1 MNFKLILI
9 GLLLVLFSTPIFAL
23 SDTDLV
29 AYYNFDETSG
39 TTLIDVKGYDQNG
52 VNTNATIN
60 QTGKIGKDYN
70 FNGTTSFVTLPNNLI
85 VDNNFSWS
93 FWFRPQAQINN
104 PGFVLAR
111 SKGGIDSTSYLFQYY
126 NNTIEFVMYNTAGVG
141 KVIGKSGIVPG
152 YWYHVVGVFNKS
164 MGKLELYI
172 DGNKEN
178 EIDGWSGNVYTG
190 NTNTFFAQ
198 DERGVT
204 YRYKGEIDEVGYWEK
219 ALSQTE
225 ITELYNSGNGLTYP
239 FDINRIYADFDY
251 SINNLQVDLND
262 TSTIIGDAVIDSWEW
277 LVDGVSVSTDQNYSF
292 TGTESTDYNVCLL
305 IEDTVLS
312 LNDSICQTVSIGD
325 ITPPT
330 TTFSSNQVPNT
341 TDQNITLTCTDNNS
355 GCQYINFRINNGDWN
370 YYLIGDNPLT
380 IIYSGTGV
388 NTIQYFS
395 TDNSDNNETIK
406 TSYFTTY
413 GNGRFYFKDE
423 NTGSDL
429 TEVQV
434 NFNGTDYD
442 SGANNYIDFNFQTL
456 SSTNTAYLFTLSKSG
471 YSTRYYQTDL
481 NYFSEFDTNF
491 ALLPDSLDSDVP
503 FKVYETDETTIY
515 SNTFVEVKDKDT
527 NYTVGR
533 LKTNSSGEV
542 TFNIRL
548 DDSNYWTIVDDGAYT
563 YSPVTLTI
571 LYPKDEETLAQITE
585 RWKIEISQNL
595 YAYYSD
601 LNASKVIYLLPNTA
615 LPYNIKID
623 DMNGN
628 YFQRTYSK
636 IYPGNPLTDTLQPY
650 LVKTTTGLL
659 TTITTKNAITNTN
672 ISGITIKIYKFISG
686 QGRTLVEQVTTDNK
700 GQAISL
706 LVLGSEYEFEC
717 YSGAT
722 FIKTYSITA
731 TSSTI
736 FIYLQPT
743 TDTPETTPSGF
754 AVKYTPTYSGLN
766 KLNVGTQ
773 VFTQT
778 GFNNYGVSVTYT
790 SQIIQGG
797 ILSSQSYTGSD
808 ANKTFSHT
816 INWIDINND
825 VPVVSRLT
833 ITYGGKN
840 YVYQTNYIV
849 NDSFGTNYNLL
860 EGLSTGL
867 RSDAGCEATGICF
880 PLMTIALLLSI
891 GLTIWVASSMGQLG
905 QQTAGIVLLLAMV
918 VFTYLS
924 WIPFELTVACVLIL
938 LAFVVNE
945 RRN

>member
-9 GLLLVLFSTPIFAL
+9 GLLLVLFSTQ
-23 SDTDLV
+23 V
-29 AYYNFDETSG
+29 
-39 TTLIDVKGYDQNG
+39 
-52 VNTNATIN
+52 
-60 QTGKIGKDYN
+60 
-70 FNGTTSFVTLPNNLI
+70 
-85 VDNNFSWS
+85 
-93 FWFRPQAQINN
+93 
-104 PGFVLAR
+104 
-111 SKGGIDSTSYLFQYY
+111 
-126 NNTIEFVMYNTAGVG
+126 
-141 KVIGKSGIVPG
+141 
-152 YWYHVVGVFNKS
+152 
-164 MGKLELYI
+164 
-172 DGNKEN
+172 
-178 EIDGWSGNVYTG
+178 
-190 NTNTFFAQ
+190 
-198 DERGVT
+198 
-204 YRYKGEIDEVGYWEK
+204 
-219 ALSQTE
+219 
-225 ITELYNSGNGLTYP
+225 
-239 FDINRIYADFDY
+239 YAD
-251 SINNLQVDLND
+251 
-262 TSTIIGDAVIDSWEW
+262 T
-277 LVDGVSVSTDQNYSF
+277 
-292 TGTESTDYNVCLL
+292 
-305 IEDTVLS
+305 
-312 LNDSICQTVSIGD
+312 
-325 ITPPT
+325 TPPT
-330 TTFSSNQVPNT
+330 TTFSSFQVPNT
-341 TDQNITLTCTDNNS
+341 TDQNITLTCTDNNTGCKYINYNVNNEGWINYPSKHNLNYLDTASSGNFKGDWRDVSTRTFMNGWEYFEIKGMKVNTTNYNVGSCTSVRVLFTYDDASTSYSDTVS
-355 GCQYINFRINNGDWN
+355 GCNTDNILVFSTFNNPNKRVVSYKFQAKGNSTTYYSNAYNLDMNYTYSVLKYDLIKNF
-370 YYLIGDNPLT
+370 L
-380 IIYSGTGV
+380 YSGAGDH
-388 NTIQYFS
+388 NIQYFS

-413 GNGRFYFKDE
+413 GKGRFYFKDE
-423 NTGSDL
+423 NSGSDL
-429 TEVQV
+429 TGVQV

-442 SGANNYIDFNFQTL
+442 SGANNYLDFNFQTL
-456 SSTNTAYLFTLSKSG
+456 SSTNTTYSFTLSKSG

-585 RWKIEISQNL
+585 RWKLEISQNL

-722 FIKTYSITA
+722 FIKTYTITA

-736 FIYLQPT
+736 FIYLQPA
-743 TDTPETTPSGF
+743 TDTPETSPSGF
-754 AVKYTPTYSGLN
+754 SVKYTPTYSGLN

-797 ILSSQSYTGSD
+797 VLSSQSYTGSD

-816 INWIDINND
+816 INWVDINND

-891 GLTIWVASSMGQLG
+891 GLTIWVAISMGQLG